1 MFELSIAWEENLNE
15 FIVQE
20 TAQAFSILLAAYLS
34 LYFSRLYINSVT
46 IAILVLGAVVLFIGM
61 MIDSS
66 WTIRVG
72 LFSVIIFHYSLAFI
86 SLMIV
91 LEYYSIK
98 TYNFILLLGFVSFN
112 IGKMISV
119 WIYSARLNDL

>member
-61 MIDSS
+61 MIDSL

-91 LEYYSIK
+91 L
-98 TYNFILLLGFVSFN
+98 
-112 IGKMISV
+112 
-119 WIYSARLNDL
+119 

>member
-91 LEYYSIK
+91 L
-98 TYNFILLLGFVSFN
+98 
-112 IGKMISV
+112 
-119 WIYSARLNDL
+119 